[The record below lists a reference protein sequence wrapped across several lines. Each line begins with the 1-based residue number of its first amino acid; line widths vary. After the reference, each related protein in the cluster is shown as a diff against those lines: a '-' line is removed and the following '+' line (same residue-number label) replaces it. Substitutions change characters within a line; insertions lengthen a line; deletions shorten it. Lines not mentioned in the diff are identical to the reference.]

1 MSRSKRRLCGAL
13 ALLILLGGALAESVP
28 EDAPTAVPEPA
39 ATAEP
44 TATDA
49 AADATEP
56 ADAPEP
62 SATIEPTDTI
72 EPAATIEPT
81 DTIEPTESIEPTDT
95 IEPTATIEPTDTPEP
110 SATIEPTASIEPT
123 VSPEPSAPVSAIG
136 LRPEGDAQQIEQVW
150 QITLSAPDAQIAF
163 IWSEIPGAERV
174 CVQISDADGNV
185 LLFQDVAEN
194 RIALAPADYP
204 DGPYTLRIEAWAGEA
219 LLLSEEARFM
229 LAQGRPGGGSGGF
242 GGGGFGGSRGGSGGG
257 SAPEG
262 AAEQGFRV
270 TPGQALTSSHASG
283 TGDMRIYGTV
293 SLETSDAEMT
303 LLTLGE
309 SELRVT
315 LDGGAAFTASLDES
329 TLLLQPVAAGA
340 RWEINLSA
348 LQTLKRS
355 GIETLT
361 LAIEDAEIEL
371 PTALELGGSVYGM
384 LRAQGLVAKDFTL
397 EISVEARTVYVAGAQ
412 YLLTDG
418 GELATN

>member
-72 EPAATIEPT
+72 EPTAT
-81 DTIEPTESIEPTDT
+81 IEPTDT
-95 IEPTATIEPTDTPEP
+95 IEPTATIEPADTIEPTATIEPTD
-110 SATIEPTASIEPT
+110 SIEPTASIEPT

-150 QITLSAPDAQIAF
+150 QIALSAPDAQIAF

-174 CVQISDADGNV
+174 CVQIGDADGNV

-229 LAQGRPGGGSGGF
+229 LAQGRPGGGSGGLQHGDALGAVRQGSLLRLAAC
-242 GGGGFGGSRGGSGGG
+242 GGLHDSVHRDDALHRLADPDALRRAVTRVRPFEQGGF
-257 SAPEG
+257 
-262 AAEQGFRV
+262 
-270 TPGQALTSSHASG
+270 SHEVPA
-283 TGDMRIYGTV
+283 
-293 SLETSDAEMT
+293 
-303 LLTLGE
+303 
-309 SELRVT
+309 
-315 LDGGAAFTASLDES
+315 
-329 TLLLQPVAAGA
+329 
-340 RWEINLSA
+340 
-348 LQTLKRS
+348 
-355 GIETLT
+355 
-361 LAIEDAEIEL
+361 
-371 PTALELGGSVYGM
+371 
-384 LRAQGLVAKDFTL
+384 
-397 EISVEARTVYVAGAQ
+397 
-412 YLLTDG
+412 
-418 GELATN
+418 

>member
-13 ALLILLGGALAESVP
+13 ALLILLGGALAEGVP

-62 SATIEPTDTI
+62 SATIG
-72 EPAATIEPT
+72 
-81 DTIEPTESIEPTDT
+81 PTDT
-95 IEPTATIEPTDTPEP
+95 IEPTATIEPTDTIEPTATIEPADTIEPTATIEPTVSPEP
-110 SATIEPTASIEPT
+110 SATIEST

-136 LRPEGDAQQIEQVW
+136 LRPEGDAQLFEQVW
-150 QITLSAPDAQIAF
+150 QIALSAPDAQIAF
-163 IWSEIPGAERV
+163 SWSEIPGAERV

-194 RIALAPADYP
+194 RITLAPADYP
-204 DGPYTLRIEAWAGEA
+204 DGSYTLRIEAWAGEA

-293 SLETSDAEMT
+293 ALETSDAEMT

-315 LDGGAAFTASLDES
+315 LDGGAAFTASLDAS

-361 LAIEDAEIEL
+361 LAIEDAEIRL

-397 EISVEARTVYVAGAQ
+397 EISAEGQRVSVNGAQ

>member
-56 ADAPEP
+56 ADAPES
-62 SATIEPTDTI
+62 SA
-72 EPAATIEPT
+72 
-81 DTIEPTESIEPTDT
+81 SIEPTDT
-95 IEPTATIEPTDTPEP
+95 IEPTATIEPTDTIEP
-110 SATIEPTASIEPT
+110 TATIEPADTIEPTATIEPTDSIESTASIEPT

-150 QITLSAPDAQIAF
+150 QIALSAPDTQIAF
-163 IWSEIPGAERV
+163 TWSEIPGAERV

-185 LLFQDVAEN
+185 LLAQDVTEN
-194 RIALAPADYP
+194 RIALAPTDYP

-257 SAPEG
+257 SVPES
-262 AAEQGFRV
+262 AVEQGFRV
-270 TPGQALTSSHASG
+270 TPGQALTSNHASG

-293 SLETSDAEMT
+293 ALETSDAEMT

-309 SELRVT
+309 TELNLT
-315 LDGGAAFTASLDES
+315 LDGGAAFTASLDAS

-361 LAIEDAEIEL
+361 LAIDGAEIEL

-397 EISVEARTVYVAGAQ
+397 EISAEAQTVRVNGAQ

>member
-56 ADAPEP
+56 ADAPES

-72 EPAATIEPT
+72 EPTATIEPT

-95 IEPTATIEPTDTPEP
+95 IEPTATIEPTVSPEP
-110 SATIEPTASIEPT
+110 SATIEPT

-150 QITLSAPDAQIAF
+150 QIALSAPDAQIAF

-242 GGGGFGGSRGGSGGG
+242 GGGGFGGSRGGSSGG

-293 SLETSDAEMT
+293 ALETSDAEMT

-315 LDGGAAFTASLDES
+315 LDGGAAFTATLDGS
-329 TLLLQPVAAGA
+329 ILYLNPIAAGA

-361 LAIEDAEIEL
+361 LATDGAEIEL

-397 EISVEARTVYVAGAQ
+397 EISAEAQTVRVNGAQ

>member
-62 SATIEPTDTI
+62 SATIG
-72 EPAATIEPT
+72 
-81 DTIEPTESIEPTDT
+81 PTDT
-95 IEPTATIEPTDTPEP
+95 IEPTATIEPTDTIEPTATIEPADTIEPTATIEPTVSPEP
-110 SATIEPTASIEPT
+110 SATIEST

-136 LRPEGDAQQIEQVW
+136 LRPEGDAQLFEQVW
-150 QITLSAPDAQIAF
+150 QIALSAPDAQIAF

-204 DGPYTLRIEAWAGEA
+204 DGSYTLRIEAWAGEA

-293 SLETSDAEMT
+293 ALEAPDAEMT

-315 LDGGAAFTASLDES
+315 LDGGAAFTASLDAS

-361 LAIEDAEIEL
+361 LAIDGAEIEL

-397 EISVEARTVYVAGAQ
+397 EISAEGQRVSVNGAQ

>member
-62 SATIEPTDTI
+62 SATIGPTDTTEPTASIEPTDTI

-81 DTIEPTESIEPTDT
+81 DTIEPT
-95 IEPTATIEPTDTPEP
+95 ATIEPTVSPEP
-110 SATIEPTASIEPT
+110 SATIEST

-136 LRPEGDAQQIEQVW
+136 LRPEGDAQLFEQVW
-150 QITLSAPDAQIAF
+150 QIALSAPDAQIAF

-242 GGGGFGGSRGGSGGG
+242 GGGGFGGSRGGSSGG

-283 TGDMRIYGTV
+283 DGDMQLYGTV
-293 SLETSDAEMT
+293 ALEASDEEMT
-303 LLTLGE
+303 CLTLGE
-309 SELRVT
+309 SELNLT
-315 LDGGAAFTASLDES
+315 LDGGAAFTASLDGS
-329 TLLLQPVAAGA
+329 TLHLNPVAEGA
-340 RWEINLSA
+340 RWEISLSA
-348 LQTLKRS
+348 LQTLNRS

-361 LAIEDAEIEL
+361 LATEDGEIEL
-371 PTALELGGSVYGM
+371 PTELELCGSVYGM

-397 EISVEARTVYVAGAQ
+397 EVSADEQRVSVDGAQ
-412 YLLTDG
+412 YLLVG

>member
-150 QITLSAPDAQIAF
+150 QIALSAPDAQIAF

-174 CVQISDADGNV
+174 CVQIGDADGNV

-315 LDGGAAFTASLDES
+315 LDGGAAFTANLDAS

-348 LQTLKRS
+348 LQTLHRS

-361 LAIEDAEIEL
+361 LVSEGSEIEL
-371 PTALELGGSVYGM
+371 STALELGGSVYGM

-397 EISVEARTVYVAGAQ
+397 EISAEGQRVSVNGAQ

>member
-62 SATIEPTDTI
+62 SATIG
-72 EPAATIEPT
+72 PT
-81 DTIEPTESIEPTDT
+81 DTIEPTATIEPTDT
-95 IEPTATIEPTDTPEP
+95 IEPTATIEPTVSPEP
-110 SATIEPTASIEPT
+110 SATIEST

-136 LRPEGDAQQIEQVW
+136 LRPEGDAQLFEQVW
-150 QITLSAPDAQIAF
+150 QIALSAPDAQIAF
-163 IWSEIPGAERV
+163 SWSEIPGAERV

-315 LDGGAAFTASLDES
+315 LDGGAAFTARLDAS

-355 GIETLT
+355 GIDTLT
-361 LAIEDAEIEL
+361 LAIDGAEIEL

>member
-56 ADAPEP
+56 ADAPES
-62 SATIEPTDTI
+62 SA
-72 EPAATIEPT
+72 
-81 DTIEPTESIEPTDT
+81 SIEPTDT
-95 IEPTATIEPTDTPEP
+95 IEPTATIEPTDTIEP
-110 SATIEPTASIEPT
+110 TATIEPTDSIESTASIEPT
-123 VSPEPSAPVSAIG
+123 VSSEPSAPVSAIG

-150 QITLSAPDAQIAF
+150 QIALSAPDAQIAF

-242 GGGGFGGSRGGSGGG
+242 GGGGFGGSRGGSSGG

-293 SLETSDAEMT
+293 ALETSDAEMT

-315 LDGGAAFTASLDES
+315 LDGGAAFTATLDGS
-329 TLLLQPVAAGA
+329 ILYLNPIAAGA

-361 LAIEDAEIEL
+361 LAIDGAEIEL

-397 EISVEARTVYVAGAQ
+397 EISAEGQRVSVNGAQ

>member
-56 ADAPEP
+56 ADAPES
-62 SATIEPTDTI
+62 SA
-72 EPAATIEPT
+72 
-81 DTIEPTESIEPTDT
+81 SIEPTDT
-95 IEPTATIEPTDTPEP
+95 IEPTATIEPTDTIEP
-110 SATIEPTASIEPT
+110 TATIEPADTIEPTATIEPTDSIESTASIEPT

-150 QITLSAPDAQIAF
+150 QIALSAPDAQIAF

-204 DGPYTLRIEAWAGEA
+204 DGSYTLRIEAWAGEA

-293 SLETSDAEMT
+293 ALETSDAEMT

-315 LDGGAAFTASLDES
+315 LDGGAAFTANLDAS

-361 LAIEDAEIEL
+361 LAIEDAEIRL

-397 EISVEARTVYVAGAQ
+397 EITADGQTVCAGGAR
-412 YLLTDG
+412 YLLHD

>member
-56 ADAPEP
+56 ADAPES

-72 EPAATIEPT
+72 EPTATIEPT

-95 IEPTATIEPTDTPEP
+95 IEPTATIEPTVSPEP
-110 SATIEPTASIEPT
+110 SATIEPT

-150 QITLSAPDAQIAF
+150 QIALSAPDAQIAF

-293 SLETSDAEMT
+293 ALETSDAEMT

-315 LDGGAAFTASLDES
+315 LDGGAAFTATLDGS
-329 TLLLQPVAAGA
+329 ILYLNPIAAGA

-361 LAIEDAEIEL
+361 LATDGAEIEL

-397 EISVEARTVYVAGAQ
+397 EISAEAQTVRVNGAQ

>member
-28 EDAPTAVPEPA
+28 EDAPTAVT

-49 AADATEP
+49 TADATEP

-62 SATIEPTDTI
+62 SSTIEPTDTI

-95 IEPTATIEPTDTPEP
+95 IEPTATIEPT
-110 SATIEPTASIEPT
+110 

-150 QITLSAPDAQIAF
+150 QIALSAPDAQIAF
-163 IWSEIPGAERV
+163 TWSEIPGAERV

-204 DGPYTLRIEAWAGEA
+204 DGPYTLRIEAWAGEE
-219 LLLSEEARFM
+219 LLFSEEARFM
-229 LAQGRPGGGSGGF
+229 LAQGRLGGGSGGF
-242 GGGGFGGSRGGSGGG
+242 GGGGFGGSRGGSSGG

-293 SLETSDAEMT
+293 ALETSDAEMT

-309 SELRVT
+309 TELNLT
-315 LDGGAAFTASLDES
+315 LDGGAAFTASLDAS

-361 LAIEDAEIEL
+361 LAIDGAEIEL

-384 LRAQGLVAKDFTL
+384 LRAQGLVAKDFVL
-397 EISVEARTVYVAGAQ
+397 EITDEGQTVCVNGAR
-412 YLLTDG
+412 YLLHD

>member
-56 ADAPEP
+56 ADAPES
-62 SATIEPTDTI
+62 SA
-72 EPAATIEPT
+72 
-81 DTIEPTESIEPTDT
+81 SIEPTDT
-95 IEPTATIEPTDTPEP
+95 IEPTATIEPTDTIEP
-110 SATIEPTASIEPT
+110 TATIEPADTIEPTATIEPTDSIESTASIEPT

-150 QITLSAPDAQIAF
+150 QIALSAPDTQIAF
-163 IWSEIPGAERV
+163 TWSEIPGAERV

-204 DGPYTLRIEAWAGEA
+204 DGSYTLRIEAWAGEA

-293 SLETSDAEMT
+293 ALETSDAEMT

-315 LDGGAAFTASLDES
+315 LDGGAAFTASLDAS

-361 LAIEDAEIEL
+361 LAIDGAEIEL

-397 EISVEARTVYVAGAQ
+397 EISAEGQRVSVNGAQ

>member
-62 SATIEPTDTI
+62 SATIGPTDTTEPTASIEPTDTI

-81 DTIEPTESIEPTDT
+81 DTIEPT
-95 IEPTATIEPTDTPEP
+95 ATIEPTVSPEP
-110 SATIEPTASIEPT
+110 SATIEST

-136 LRPEGDAQQIEQVW
+136 LRPEGDAQLFEQVW
-150 QITLSAPDAQIAF
+150 QIALSAPDAQIAF

-242 GGGGFGGSRGGSGGG
+242 GGGGFGGSRGGSSGG

-293 SLETSDAEMT
+293 ALEAPDAEMT

-315 LDGGAAFTASLDES
+315 LDGGAAFTARLDAS
-329 TLLLQPVAAGA
+329 TLLLQPVVAGA
-340 RWEINLSA
+340 CWEINLSA

-361 LAIEDAEIEL
+361 LAIDGAEIEL

-397 EISVEARTVYVAGAQ
+397 EISAEGQRVSVNGPQ

>member
-56 ADAPEP
+56 ADAPES
-62 SATIEPTDTI
+62 SA
-72 EPAATIEPT
+72 
-81 DTIEPTESIEPTDT
+81 SIEPTDT
-95 IEPTATIEPTDTPEP
+95 IEPTATIEPTDTIEP
-110 SATIEPTASIEPT
+110 TATIEPADTIEPTATIEPTDSIESTASIEPT

-150 QITLSAPDAQIAF
+150 QIALSAPDTQIAF
-163 IWSEIPGAERV
+163 TWSEIPGAERV

-185 LLFQDVAEN
+185 LLAQDVTEN
-194 RIALAPADYP
+194 RIALAPTDYP

-257 SAPEG
+257 SVPES
-262 AAEQGFRV
+262 AVEQGFRV

-293 SLETSDAEMT
+293 ALETSDAEMT

-315 LDGGAAFTASLDES
+315 LDGGAAFTASLDAS

-361 LAIEDAEIEL
+361 LAIDGAEIEL

-397 EISVEARTVYVAGAQ
+397 EISAEAQTVRVNGAQ